1 MYADDTTLYVS
12 GTCLDDNI
20 IQTRLQHD
28 VNALKQ
34 WIKENKLHLNVDK
47 TKLMI
52 IGSKQRLHSINAES
66 IHILYDGKEIERCT
80 SIKCLGIIIDENL
93 LWHDQVN
100 SVCKKVFAGLALLK
114 RIRQFVND
122 NTLKLLYLCIVQ
134 SQMDYCCEVW
144 GNRFNM
150 HTERITKLQ
159 KRAARLILN
168 CNMYTSS
175 KELFLRLN
183 LLPFYQ
189 RVQYFRCLFV
199 YKCINNISSDFYVDV
214 FKPVSEI
221 HDRNTRF
228 SCNNN
233 LAIPKCRTEY
243 FSHSLRCS
251 GSILWNRLSNEC
263 RQACSLGS
271 FKISLKK
278 FLFTLAFTEK

>member
-1 MYADDTTLYVS
+1 ML
-12 GTCLDDNI
+12 
-20 IQTRLQHD
+20 
-28 VNALKQ
+28 
-34 WIKENKLHLNVDK
+34 
-47 TKLMI
+47 
-52 IGSKQRLHSINAES
+52 IGSKQRLRSSNAES
-66 IHILYDGKEIERCT
+66 IHIFYDGKEIERCT

-93 LWHDQVN
+93 LWHDQVK

-114 RIRQFVND
+114 RIGQFVND

-175 KELFLRLN
+175 KEMFLRLN
-183 LLPFYQ
+183 WLPFYQ

-214 FKPVSEI
+214 FKPISEI

-228 SCNNN
+228 SSNNN

-243 FSHSLRCS
+243 YSHSLRCS

-263 RQACSLGS
+263 RQACSLDS
-271 FKISLKK
+271 FKLSLKK
-278 FLFTLAFTEK
+278 FLFLLHFQKNRHAFLICNLFNYEIVL